1 MTSSVARPC
10 DASLQLVT
18 RSILDRVE
26 GFPQKS
32 YARRL
37 AFRSLITRLMR
48 PASPRTAVT
57 RAPNT
62 PTDQPYR
69 RGRFLGIA
77 GKKRG

>member
-48 PASPRTAVT
+48 PASPAPLSRVRQTLQRTSHIVEAVS
-57 RAPNT
+57 
-62 PTDQPYR
+62 
-69 RGRFLGIA
+69 
-77 GKKRG
+77 